1 MAFKQ
6 VVEESGD
13 EKKRN
18 ELGGRQWSFRREGE
32 KLTGAAKGKIE
43 EEGEYLYQE
52 SDLSHRWIKGN
63 ESDALHVL

>member
-13 EKKRN
+13 EKKRS

-32 KLTGAAKGKIE
+32 KLSGAAKGKIE
-43 EEGEYLYQE
+43 EEGV
-52 SDLSHRWIKGN
+52 
-63 ESDALHVL
+63 AL